1 MLIIKRS
8 TYFAAL
14 SVLLII
20 VLFSSF
26 HKPHTEVY
34 EVVKKADI
42 TNDNYALSKYQS
54 LACPE
59 LNYTAFSNA
68 LRGYYQLNSEEKL
81 NNDSI
86 ITVIDFEKS
95 SKQERLFVINHN
107 QNVVVIKSLVA
118 HGKNTGIE
126 YATKFSNKKFSLQS
140 STGFY
145 ITKNTYIGKH
155 GYSLR
160 LQGLEKGINDNAL
173 DRAIVIHPAKYATNE
188 FVKKYGRL
196 GRSFGCPALPPEISK
211 KTIELI
217 KDGSLLYI
225 FHPNYN
231 KSTIL
236 PSTKSLVNN

>member
-1 MLIIKRS
+1 MFTVKRS
-8 TYFAAL
+8 TYLAAL
-14 SVLLII
+14 LILFLV

-26 HKPHTEVY
+26 HKPYKGVSED
-34 EVVKKADI
+34 VKEADI
-42 TNDNYALSKYQS
+42 ANNTHVLLRYQS
-54 LACPE
+54 LGCPE

-68 LRGYYQLNSEEKL
+68 LRGYYRLNSEEKL

-95 SKQERLFVINHN
+95 SKQKRLFVINLN
-107 QNVVVIKSLVA
+107 QNRIVIKSLVA
-118 HGKNTGIE
+118 HGKNTGVE

-140 STGFY
+140 STGFF

-160 LQGLEKGINDNAL
+160 LHGMEKGINDNAL
-173 DRAIVIHPAKYATNE
+173 DRAIVIHSADYATTK
-188 FVKKYGRL
+188 FIKKYGRL
-196 GRSFGCPALPPEISK
+196 GRSFGCPALPPETSK

-217 KDGSLLYI
+217 KEGSLLYI
-225 FHPNYN
+225 FHPDYN

-236 PSTKSLVNN
+236 TSR